1 MKLRRLGRLNPGRTE
16 VSCLYRNLLKDLPL
30 ILPAE
35 STRGKHVWHRF
46 TVRSGKRDAL
56 RAALDEAGIASMI
69 YYPVP
74 LHRQPLYAADCAG
87 LELPV
92 TDEAARTVLS
102 LPIFPHLGEQRARRV
117 CEALRAAL

>member
-1 MKLRRLGRLNPGRTE
+1 
-16 VSCLYRNLLKDLPL
+16 
-30 ILPAE
+30 
-35 STRGKHVWHRF
+35 
-46 TVRSGKRDAL
+46 VRSGKRDAL

-102 LPIFPHLGEQRARRV
+102 LPIFPQLGEARVRRV
-117 CEALRAAL
+117 CAALRANA